1 MAAGFQ
7 VLTVTQLCRYVKS
20 LLEEQRQLGDVL
32 VKGEV
37 TNLAYRQ
44 SSGHL
49 YFSIRDE
56 GGLIQSLEDADG
68 DLIRWLEAILFQQE
82 QGTIEGRHQ
91 KEELLNALRDIV
103 KRMIEAAAK

>member
-37 TNLAYRQ
+37 TSPTASPPGTCIFL
-44 SSGHL
+44 SGM
-49 YFSIRDE
+49 RA
-56 GGLIQSLEDADG
+56 G
-68 DLIRWLEAILFQQE
+68 
-82 QGTIEGRHQ
+82 
-91 KEELLNALRDIV
+91 
-103 KRMIEAAAK
+103 

>member
-44 SSGHL
+44 QPRYKVRLTNGNSKNTS
-49 YFSIRDE
+49 YVDVNE
-56 GGLIQSLEDADG
+56 
-68 DLIRWLEAILFQQE
+68 
-82 QGTIEGRHQ
+82 
-91 KEELLNALRDIV
+91 
-103 KRMIEAAAK
+103 